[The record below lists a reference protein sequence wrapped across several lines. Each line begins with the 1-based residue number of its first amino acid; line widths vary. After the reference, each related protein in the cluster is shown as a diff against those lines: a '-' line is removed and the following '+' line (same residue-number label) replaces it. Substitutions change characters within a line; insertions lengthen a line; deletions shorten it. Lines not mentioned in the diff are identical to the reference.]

1 MLLIRRRRIF
11 AAAGTLAAALTARKP
26 QAAVL
31 HDLGADLVPTNPPA
45 PPPDISFTTPDGAE
59 HHLTDFAGHG
69 MVVNLWATWCVPC
82 VEEMPSL
89 AALSKTLAPDDIAVL
104 PLSSDRGGARVVEA
118 FYQEHGITGLPVLL
132 DSKGTAARAW
142 RAVQPGPAWN
152 ARAPWCLGCFG
163 GAVAGGDD
171 DPGLP
176 PSACDEP
183 APVAS
188 VVQPATASAIAPAT
202 ASRVRV
208 WSMPPLSGRGRPAPA
223 HTIQTPFS
231 WTTLPSSSIRPPFR
245 RSLTM
250 SQWTADSFVPPMS
263 ANPNP
268 SAMCTVPSIFSSK

>member
-142 RAVQPGPAWN
+142 RA
-152 ARAPWCLGCFG
+152 R
-163 GAVAGGDD
+163 
-171 DPGLP
+171 GLP
-176 PSACDEP
+176 TSLIIDKQGRERARLEGSADWSTP
-183 APVAS
+183 AAAAIVRKLVA
-188 VVQPATASAIAPAT
+188 A
-202 ASRVRV
+202 
-208 WSMPPLSGRGRPAPA
+208 
-223 HTIQTPFS
+223 
-231 WTTLPSSSIRPPFR
+231 
-245 RSLTM
+245 
-250 SQWTADSFVPPMS
+250 
-263 ANPNP
+263 
-268 SAMCTVPSIFSSK
+268 